1 MKKSMTSFINV
12 ISDSKFEI
20 LEEIIDEKYSQFT
33 TLYWMIKSYSDYI
46 TKLQYKES
54 KKEVLKIDVYFA
66 HIKPD
71 IVLKKLNKYLD
82 REELTGIILKREG
95 KVIHVEITKPSE
107 E

>member
-82 REELTGIILKREG
+82 REELTDIILKREG